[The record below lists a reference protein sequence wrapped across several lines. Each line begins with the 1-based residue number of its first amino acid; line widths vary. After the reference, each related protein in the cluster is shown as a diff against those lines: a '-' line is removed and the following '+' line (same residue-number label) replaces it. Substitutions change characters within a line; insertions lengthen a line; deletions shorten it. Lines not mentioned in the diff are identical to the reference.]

1 MHLCATTVK
10 QLKWWHMILE
20 LVCDVLPCK
29 VMFIIQMVC
38 CLGAVTSLQMMECYE
53 KSAHV
58 IKIKMKQRKF
68 ELEGPEQS
76 HFLLR

>member
-1 MHLCATTVK
+1 MLLEMHLCATTVK

-53 KSAHV
+53 KS
-58 IKIKMKQRKF
+58 KSWTNLRKNW
-68 ELEGPEQS
+68 G
-76 HFLLR
+76 LLSINVKS